1 MIDSDKIRTYRML
14 RNAGRDFHGKLFT
27 VIPKSVL
34 VSAAEDFG
42 LWKKNTLVA
51 DMGDTDILADRMI
64 YDKRWEGK
72 NCREHFETTVADA
85 ALSEHE
91 RRYFEAM
98 KTASFSLFSVC
109 STAPGSH
116 IVLSDRL
123 MALRTGLTP
132 PDIEL
137 IDMGL
142 SETAL
147 PGTLLATRALDV
159 GGFYMTSGVSFPFS
173 GEHEPTIVK
182 YLRVKP
188 SGFGKKRLDQP
199 DRYAVYFRRLHRQ
212 IGIEI
217 RHEAQPNL

>member
-1 MIDSDKIRTYRML
+1 MIDSEKIRTYRML
-14 RNAGRDFHGKLFT
+14 RKAGMDFHGKLFT

-42 LWKKNTLVA
+42 LWKHNTFIA
-51 DMGDTDILADRMI
+51 DYGDTDIVADRMF

-72 NCREHFETTVADA
+72 NCREHFETTIADA

-109 STAPGSH
+109 GTAPGSH

-123 MALRTGLTP
+123 TALRTGLTP

-142 SETAL
+142 SETAV
-147 PGTLLATRALDV
+147 PGTLIATRVLDA

-173 GEHEPTIVK
+173 REHEATIVK
-182 YLRVKP
+182 YLREKP
-188 SGFGKKRLDQP
+188 SGFGKRRLNQP
-199 DRYAVYFRRLHRQ
+199 DRYAVYFRRLHKQ
-212 IGIEI
+212 IGIEV
-217 RHEAQPNL
+217 RNEALPSW

>member
-42 LWKKNTLVA
+42 LWKQGTLVGEE
-51 DMGDTDILADRMI
+51 GDTDMLADRMI

-72 NCREHFETTVADA
+72 NCREHFETTIAAA
-85 ALSEHE
+85 ALSELE

-98 KTASFSLFSVC
+98 KTAFFSLFSVC
-109 STAPGSH
+109 STVPGSH

-137 IDMGL
+137 I
-142 SETAL
+142 
-147 PGTLLATRALDV
+147 
-159 GGFYMTSGVSFPFS
+159 
-173 GEHEPTIVK
+173 
-182 YLRVKP
+182 
-188 SGFGKKRLDQP
+188 
-199 DRYAVYFRRLHRQ
+199 
-212 IGIEI
+212 
-217 RHEAQPNL
+217 